1 MCFGKRDPLAIV
13 AKPRY
18 IARSAALAQLVRAP
32 DCGSG
37 GPWFETRRWY
47 HSPYFVDV
55 LVRRVAVECVVQL
68 SAHAILEYWG
78 CRTKYCLY
86 INSQYGV
93 FFVPKVSRA

>member
-1 MCFGKRDPLAIV
+1 
-13 AKPRY
+13 
-18 IARSAALAQLVRAP
+18 
-32 DCGSG
+32 
-37 GPWFETRRWY
+37 
-47 HSPYFVDV
+47 
-55 LVRRVAVECVVQL
+55 VRRVAVECVVQL